1 MFWDVVGIDIGGDSC
16 QGQGRDFI
24 PLLKA
29 LWQLFKSACCKLYI
43 YFLLTLTISV
53 LQCSSFLASLQCL
66 LTWEI

>member
-29 LWQLFKSACCKLYI
+29 LWQLFNSACCKLYI
-43 YFLLTLTISV
+43 YIFCTDTDNLCIAV
-53 LQCSSFLASLQCL
+53 
-66 LTWEI
+66 